1 MVHVGRCVLG
11 GPPMRPATDTC
22 HGSIAGEGS
31 FAGPGSLDPK
41 TLPPPDDT
49 RKYAPTPPRQLSA
62 LPEATSSAVWG
73 YYLRDEPTSSQWPLM
88 KQQQDRIRAAQPD
101 ALVFINLGPPGGENA
116 LAIPTEDKS
125 RQGSRSA
132 DLGGAG
138 GQAGVRGRRTHPRR
152 VTTATSARCS
162 LIYSHSTPTRPSVTL
177 VTRPRL
183 CPLPSALC
191 QPCLCA

>member
-1 MVHVGRCVLG
+1 MVRRCVLG

-49 RKYAPTPPRQLSA
+49 RTPPISA
-62 LPEATSSAVWG
+62 APERPCSSEMITAVISCAVWG
-73 YYLRDEPTSSQWPLM
+73 YYLRDEPPSSQWPLM

-116 LAIPTEDKS
+116 LHGGSDR
-125 RQGSRSA
+125 RQE
-132 DLGGAG
+132 
-138 GQAGVRGRRTHPRR
+138 
-152 VTTATSARCS
+152 SARQKKEC
-162 LIYSHSTPTRPSVTL
+162 
-177 VTRPRL
+177 
-183 CPLPSALC
+183 
-191 QPCLCA
+191 